1 MPELPEVETVRRKL
15 VPHLT
20 GRTIVRARIDDTRLV
35 RPEHPDAVAARLTG
49 ACVTALGRRGKH
61 LLIGLDD
68 GGTLAVHL
76 RMTGKFLLG
85 DAPSGHPHL
94 RAVLELDDASVVAY
108 ADQRR
113 FGTWRVLE
121 GDPEL
126 QEFLNE
132 RLGVEPLDDD
142 FDGRALVRLFA
153 GRRASVKAML
163 LDQRLVAGVGNIY
176 ADEALWAARIHPET
190 PAGLVSRPKL
200 DLLAAAVRDVLEVA
214 LVAQGSTLRDFQSPD
229 GAYGSMQERFKVF
242 DRTGEPCERCGTP
255 ISKLRVAGRG
265 THVCSRC
272 QRRRLA

>member
-15 VPHLT
+15 VPHLA

-35 RPEHPDAVAARLTG
+35 RPEPPEVVAARLTG
-49 ACVTALGRRGKH
+49 ARVTALGRRGKH
-61 LLIGLDD
+61 LLIGLED

-85 DAPSGHPHL
+85 DVPADHPHL
-94 RAVLELDDASVVAY
+94 RAVLELDDATTVAY

-121 GDPEL
+121 GEPEL
-126 QEFLNE
+126 QEFLDE
-132 RLGVEPLDDD
+132 RLGVEPLDED
-142 FDGRALVRLFA
+142 FDGRVLAKLFA
-153 GRRASVKAML
+153 GRRASIKAML
-163 LDQRLVAGVGNIY
+163 LDQRLIAGVGNIY
-176 ADEALWAARIHPET
+176 ADEALWAAKVHPET

-200 DLLAAAVRDVLEVA
+200 DLLAAAIRDVLEVA

-242 DRTGEPCERCGTP
+242 DRTGEPCLRCGTP
-255 ISKLRVAGRG
+255 IVKLRVAGRG
-265 THVCSRC
+265 THVCPRC
-272 QRRRLA
+272 QRRRLG

>member
-35 RPEHPDAVAARLTG
+35 RPEPADAVAARLTG
-49 ACVTALGRRGKH
+49 ARVTALGRRGKH
-61 LLIGLDD
+61 LLIGLED

-76 RMTGKFLLG
+76 RMTGKFLVG
-85 DAPSGHPHL
+85 DPPADQPHL
-94 RAVLELDDASVVAY
+94 RAVLGLDDGTTIAY

-126 QEFLNE
+126 QEFLDE

-142 FDGRALVRLFA
+142 FEGRVLAKLFA
-153 GRRASVKAML
+153 GRRASIKAML
-163 LDQRLVAGVGNIY
+163 LDQRLIAGVGNIY
-176 ADEALWAARIHPET
+176 ADEALWAAKVHPET

-200 DLLAAAVRDVLEVA
+200 DLLAKAIREVLEMA
-214 LVAQGSTLRDFQSPD
+214 LVAQGSTLRDFQTPD

-242 DRTGEPCERCGTP
+242 DRTGEPCLRCGTP
-255 ISKLRVAGRG
+255 IVKLRVAGRG
-265 THVCSRC
+265 THVCPRC